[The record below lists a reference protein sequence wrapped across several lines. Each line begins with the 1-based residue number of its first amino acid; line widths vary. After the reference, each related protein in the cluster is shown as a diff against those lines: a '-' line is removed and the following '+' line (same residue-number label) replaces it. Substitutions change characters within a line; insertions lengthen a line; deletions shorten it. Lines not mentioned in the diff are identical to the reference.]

1 MAVSADKL
9 GTYRAKRDFSRSPEP
24 QGGASR
30 RSKAVPRLAF
40 VVQKHDATRLHYD
53 FRLEWEGVLKSWAVT
68 RGPSLDPADK
78 RLAVRVEDH
87 PLDYGS
93 FEGVIPAPGYGAG
106 TVMLWDRGFWAPLDP
121 EHVDR
126 DLAAGELKFV
136 VSGERLKGGFVLVR
150 LKPKPG
156 EKAGRENW
164 LLIKEKDSMATPGEG
179 DAVLKAE
186 KSVKTGRS
194 LAQIAKKAP
203 GEDEVWHSA
212 PKADPVAASAKR
224 AASPKAAKAKPEGL
238 PDFLPPQLCQLVSTP
253 PEGKNWIHELKLDGY
268 RLQLRVEKGRV
279 ALRTRTGLDWTQRF
293 PSIAKEA
300 ASLPDGIIDGE
311 AVALDADNQPSFG
324 ALQAV
329 LAGERKA
336 PLLYW
341 AFDLLHNGKRD
352 LRSETQLARKKALK
366 AHLPAKGQ
374 AIRYLDH
381 FTQPGEAVLASAC
394 RLHMEG
400 IVSKRADAPYTGG
413 RGMAWT
419 KAKCRGRD
427 EFLIGGWSL
436 EKRGQGRGLG
446 SLLMGA
452 MRDGKLVYMGRV
464 GTGFSGAMGAQLMGK
479 LEPLRRKTS
488 PFVGAQPA
496 RLSDALWAEPK
507 LVAEIAYGGLTEEG
521 ILRHA
526 SFQGLRE
533 DKPAREVTPPPE
545 AAAPPAAKAPAA
557 AQASSAAR
565 APGQRAASGPSLT
578 HPDKVLWPA
587 TETTPAVTKGE
598 LGAYYA
604 RFAERILAEVAGRPI
619 SVLRAPDGIGHQLFF
634 QRHAMPGQS
643 PLIRAVPIEG
653 QPKPYMRIDDAAG
666 LAALAQVS
674 AVEIHPWGAR
684 ADRPETPDRLIF
696 DLDPAPEL
704 GFDAVVKGAL
714 ELRERLKGY
723 GLAAF
728 PRVTGGKGLHLVVP
742 LAVPARGEA
751 PDWPQAKQFAR
762 LVCAMMEQD
771 APKLYTTT
779 MAKKARTGR
788 IFLDYLRNDR
798 LSTAIANWSPRG
810 REGAPVAHPIKWAEV
825 KPGLDPA
832 GLRLPAL
839 LEAPLP
845 KDPWT
850 GFDAAAGSLRE
861 AMEKATR

>member
-1 MAVSADKL
+1 MAVSANKL
-9 GTYRAKRDFSRSPEP
+9 ETYRAKRDFSRSPEP
-24 QGGASR
+24 QGG
-30 RSKAVPRLAF
+30 KAAGARLAY
-40 VVQKHDATRLHYD
+40 VIQKHDATRLHYD

-68 RGPSLDPADK
+68 RGPSMDPADK
-78 RLAVRVEDH
+78 RLAVEVEDH

-93 FEGVIPAPGYGAG
+93 FEGIIPAPGYGAG
-106 TVMLWDRGFWAPLDP
+106 TVMLWDRGTWAPLDP
-121 EHVDR
+121 DNVDR
-126 DLAAGELKFV
+126 DLQKGELKFV

-150 LKPKPG
+150 LRPKPG
-156 EKAGRENW
+156 EKSKRHNW
-164 LLIKEKDSMATPGEG
+164 LLIKEKDSVATPGKG
-179 DAVLKAE
+179 DAVLKTE
-186 KSVKTGRS
+186 KSVKTGRTM
-194 LAQIAKKAP
+194 AQIARNAP
-203 GEDEVWHSA
+203 GKEEEVWHSA
-212 PKADPVAASAKR
+212 PIEEPKPVKKTAT
-224 AASPKAAKAKPEGL
+224 PKASKAKPEPM
-238 PDFLPPQLCQLVSTP
+238 PDFVAPQLCQLVSTP
-253 PEGKNWIHELKLDGY
+253 PEGRNWIHELKLDGY
-268 RLQLRVEKGRV
+268 RLQLRVEKGR
-279 ALRTRTGLDWTQRF
+279 ATLRTRTGLDWTERF
-293 PSIAKEA
+293 PTIAKEA
-300 ASLPDGIIDGE
+300 AGLPDGIVDGE

-336 PLLYW
+336 PLLFW
-341 AFDLLHNGKRD
+341 GFDLLHDGTRD
-352 LRSETQLARKKALK
+352 LCRETQLARKEALK
-366 AHLPAKGQ
+366 AFLPAKGS

-400 IVSKRADAPYTGG
+400 IVSKRADAAYTAG
-413 RGMAWT
+413 RGTAWT

-436 EKRGQGRGLG
+436 DKKGKGLG

-452 MRDGKLVYMGRV
+452 LRNGKLAYLGRV
-464 GTGFSGAMGAQLMGK
+464 GTGFSGAMGESLMKK
-479 LEPLRRKTS
+479 LAPLKRKTS
-488 PFVGAQPA
+488 PFIGAQPA
-496 RLSDALWAEPK
+496 RTSDAIWADPK
-507 LVAEIAYGGLTEEG
+507 LVAEIAYGGFTEEG

-533 DKPAREVTPPPE
+533 DKPPQEVTPPETP
-545 AAAPPAAKAPAA
+545 APPPPAATAKRAKPAL
-557 AQASSAAR
+557 
-565 APGQRAASGPSLT
+565 SLT
-578 HPDKVLWPA
+578 HPEKVLWPA
-587 TETTPAVTKGE
+587 TDDTPAVTKGD

-604 RFAERILAEVAGRPI
+604 RFADRILAEVAGRPI
-619 SVLRAPDGIGHQLFF
+619 SVLRAPDGIGKQLFF

-643 PLIRAVPIEG
+643 PLIRAVPVEG

-674 AVEIHPWGAR
+674 VVEIHPWGAR

-704 GFDAVVKGAL
+704 GFDAVVKGGL
-714 ELRERLKGY
+714 ELRERLKAY
-723 GLAAF
+723 GLVAF

-742 LAVPARGEA
+742 IAVPKRGAA
-751 PDWPQAKQFAR
+751 PDWSQAKQFAR
-762 LVCAMMEQD
+762 LVCAMMEKD

-810 REGAPVAHPIKWAEV
+810 RPGAPVAHPIAWSEV

-832 GLRLPAL
+832 GLRVSAL
-839 LEAPLP
+839 LDAPLP
-845 KDPWT
+845 KDPWKD
-850 GFDAAAGSLRE
+850 FEASAGSLRE